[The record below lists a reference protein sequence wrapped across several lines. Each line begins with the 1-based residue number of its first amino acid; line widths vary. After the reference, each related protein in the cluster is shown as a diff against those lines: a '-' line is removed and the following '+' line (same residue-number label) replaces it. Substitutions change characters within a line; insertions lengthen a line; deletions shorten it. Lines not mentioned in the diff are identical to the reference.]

1 MPTKI
6 YVGNLPW
13 RATDAQLSQL
23 FAAHGEVSEARIVT
37 DRETGRSR
45 GFAFVTMGSADAA
58 QNAIRA
64 LNGHSLEGRALVV
77 NEARE
82 QQGGGGGGGGGGGFR
97 RGGGG
102 GGYGGGGGS
111 GGGGAGGGGYGG
123 RRRCVAAAVLAVAVL
138 AAAVATV
145 AAAVAVAAMAAAA
158 VTAAR
163 AVRASS
169 IDPFAGRCLANEE
182 SAGLVPAF
190 SFSGACADPRV
201 ARCASAAIR
210 AIR

>member
-13 RATDAQLSQL
+13 RATDAQLTQL
-23 FAAHGEVSEARIVT
+23 FGAHGEVIDARIVT

-45 GFAFVTMGSADAA
+45 GFGFVTMADAGAA

-64 LNGHSLEGRALVV
+64 LNGHSLEGRSLVV

-102 GGYGGGGGS
+102 GG
-111 GGGGAGGGGYGG
+111 GGGGYGG
-123 RRRCVAAAVLAVAVL
+123 GGGGGYGGGGGGGERR
-138 AAAVATV
+138 
-145 AAAVAVAAMAAAA
+145 
-158 VTAAR
+158 
-163 AVRASS
+163 
-169 IDPFAGRCLANEE
+169 GGGGGGE
-182 SAGLVPAF
+182 G
-190 SFSGACADPRV
+190 GGGYGGPR
-201 ARCASAAIR
+201 RPR
-210 AIR
+210 QFG

>member
-13 RATDAQLSQL
+13 RATDAQLTQL
-23 FAAHGEVSEARIVT
+23 FGAHGEVIDARIVT

-45 GFAFVTMGSADAA
+45 GFGFVTMANADAA

-64 LNGHSLEGRALVV
+64 LNGHSLEGRSLVV

-102 GGYGGGGGS
+102 GGGYGGG
-111 GGGGAGGGGYGG
+111 GGGGYGG
-123 RRRCVAAAVLAVAVL
+123 GGGGGGERRGG
-138 AAAVATV
+138 T
-145 AAAVAVAAMAAAA
+145 
-158 VTAAR
+158 
-163 AVRASS
+163 
-169 IDPFAGRCLANEE
+169 GGGGGGE
-182 SAGLVPAF
+182 G
-190 SFSGACADPRV
+190 GGGYGGPR
-201 ARCASAAIR
+201 RPR
-210 AIR
+210 QFG